1 MVSLT
6 LDASVYNAAE
16 GIPIV
21 QVTIS
26 GSVATGNLNDISGQS
41 FVVNLTLSDGTA
53 TGLCND
59 MHGGIIIL
67 CYLSS
72 CKGGLDFS
80 TVIPDLTF
88 DSNNLLMP
96 QTVNITI
103 FDDDLLEV
111 TENFDVSL
119 NIVSGNDNSQIVFGI
134 SSATVSI
141 ADNDGK
147 H

>member
-1 MVSLT
+1 M
-6 LDASVYNAAE
+6 
-16 GIPIV
+16 
-21 QVTIS
+21 QVTVS
-26 GSVATGNLNDISGQS
+26 GSVSTGNLSDIAGQS
-41 FVVNLTLSDGTA
+41 FVVNLALSDGTA
-53 TGLCND
+53 TGLFND

-67 CYLSS
+67 CCLSS
-72 CKGGLDFS
+72 CEGGLDFL
-80 TVIPDLTF
+80 TVSPNLTF
-88 DSNNLLMP
+88 DSNNLLVP

-103 FDDDLLEV
+103 IDDDFLEL
-111 TENFDVSL
+111 TEDFDVSL

>member
-1 MVSLT
+1 M
-6 LDASVYNAAE
+6 
-16 GIPIV
+16 PIV
-21 QVTIS
+21 QVTVS
-26 GSVATGNLNDISGQS
+26 GSVPFGNLSIVNTTGQS
-41 FVVNLTLSDGTA
+41 FVVNLALSDGTA

-72 CKGGLDFS
+72 CEGGLDFL
-80 TVIPDLTF
+80 TVTPDLTF
-88 DSNNLLMP
+88 DFNNILIP

-103 FDDDLLEV
+103 IDDNFLEL
-111 TENFDVSL
+111 TEDFDVSL
-119 NIVSGNDNSQIVFGI
+119 NIVSGNNNSQIVFGI
-134 SSATVSI
+134 SSATVFI

>member
-1 MVSLT
+1 M
-6 LDASVYNAAE
+6 E
-16 GIPIV
+16 QQ
-21 QVTIS
+21 QV
-26 GSVATGNLNDISGQS
+26 
-41 FVVNLTLSDGTA
+41 
-53 TGLCND
+53 CND

-72 CKGGLDFS
+72 CEGGLDFS

-96 QTVNITI
+96 QTVDITI

-111 TENFDVSL
+111 TEDFDVSL
-119 NIVSGNDNSQIVFGI
+119 NIVSGNGNSQIVFGI